1 NEARA
6 ANDMAVVS
14 VTRAEPMITL
24 VKDVAVSVDA
34 NVPTPAIDSAS
45 FMQSINVDEPGD
57 EVVYRFTMTNA
68 NAVTKEDLTVISLT
82 DDVLFSSVRASASST
97 QRSDERSF
105 PQVIEYGTPYMCT
118 LVADVTGNGS
128 NDPNTDYDDTF
139 LLNTAFVTAKRDP
152 NDASEPETKS
162 NEDTAQVNF
171 DNVLP
176 QF

>member
-1 NEARA
+1 MTTLSTVDSAWVIPRDDDNGTPGNLADDINLLADSTGSPACNTAPDNPNSDTPLAKMTGSFTCRYTVDVTVADGSTYTNTVNVIINDNEARA

-68 NAVTKEDLTVISLT
+68 NAVTK
-82 DDVLFSSVRASASST
+82 
-97 QRSDERSF
+97 
-105 PQVIEYGTPYMCT
+105 
-118 LVADVTGNGS
+118 
-128 NDPNTDYDDTF
+128 
-139 LLNTAFVTAKRDP
+139 
-152 NDASEPETKS
+152 
-162 NEDTAQVNF
+162 
-171 DNVLP
+171 
-176 QF
+176 

>member
-1 NEARA
+1 
-6 ANDMAVVS
+6 
-14 VTRAEPMITL
+14 MITL

-97 QRSDERSF
+97 QRSDE
-105 PQVIEYGTPYMCT
+105 
-118 LVADVTGNGS
+118 
-128 NDPNTDYDDTF
+128 
-139 LLNTAFVTAKRDP
+139 
-152 NDASEPETKS
+152 
-162 NEDTAQVNF
+162 
-171 DNVLP
+171 
-176 QF
+176 